1 MMPFEKEVIDRLG
14 RIEEKID
21 NDFRIL
27 HGTSNDEGLIRRVGK
42 LESRLQSVTE
52 GSEYQRKFLV
62 TAGGL
67 AGFLLK
73 FVVDLV
79 LCAIR

>member
-52 GSEYQRKFLV
+52 GSAYQRKFLM

-79 LCAIR
+79 LCAVR

>member
-1 MMPFEKEVIDRLG
+1 MAFEKEVIDRLG

-52 GSEYQRKFLV
+52 CSAYQRKFWV
-62 TAGGL
+62 VASGL
-67 AGFLLK
+67 AGFLIK
-73 FVVDLV
+73 FLFDLV
-79 LCAIR
+79 LCAVGR